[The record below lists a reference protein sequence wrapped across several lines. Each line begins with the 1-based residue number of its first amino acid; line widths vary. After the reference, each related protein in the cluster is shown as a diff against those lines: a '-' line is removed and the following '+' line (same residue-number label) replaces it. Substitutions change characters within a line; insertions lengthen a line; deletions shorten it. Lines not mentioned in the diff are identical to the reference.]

1 MDFYK
6 TSFNFS
12 LDMRPLIT
20 KLQSLLQDKEKK
32 AITKGEAIEKAVAFY
47 IKSLEGEK

>member
-12 LDMRPLIT
+12 LDTRPKIT
-20 KLQSLLQDKEKK
+20 KLQSLLQEKEER
-32 AITKGEAIEKAVAFY
+32 AITKGEAIEQAIDYY
-47 IKSLEGEK
+47 IETLESEK